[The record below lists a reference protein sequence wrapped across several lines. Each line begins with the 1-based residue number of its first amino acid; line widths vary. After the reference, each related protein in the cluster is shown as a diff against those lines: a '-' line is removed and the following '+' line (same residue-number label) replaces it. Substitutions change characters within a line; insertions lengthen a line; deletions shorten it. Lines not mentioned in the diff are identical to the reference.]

1 MTTIAYLGP
10 PRTNGEEAAL
20 RYAPAA
26 GRLPCPSHAEV
37 AKAVDSGRADT
48 GVVAIEN
55 SLNGSVAETLDILIH
70 DTSLRIQAELVL
82 PIVHNLV
89 VTPGTALEDITVVY
103 SHTQALG
110 QCRKYLEAHLPSA
123 QVEPSLSTS
132 GAVELAL
139 ARGAG
144 SAAIAT
150 VRAAGLFG
158 AEVLVPNIGD
168 APNNATRFAVLGRG
182 RPSPS
187 GHDVTAIAF
196 WFADD
201 HPGSLAGVLNEFAAR
216 GINCRKIESRPTR
229 ETFGEYVF
237 LVDFE
242 AHEDD
247 PLGAAVLAAIRPL
260 CSDVKVFGSYPSG
273 THPARPH

>member
-1 MTTIAYLGP
+1 MKVAYLGP
-10 PRTNGEEAAL
+10 PGTNGEEAAI
-20 RYAPAA
+20 RAAPDAE
-26 GRLPCPSHAEV
+26 RLPCTSHAEV
-37 AKAVDSGRADT
+37 AKAVDSGRADI

-55 SLNGSVAETLDILIH
+55 LLTGSVAETLDILIH
-70 DTSLRIQAELVL
+70 ETSLRIQAELLV

-89 VTPGTALEDITVVY
+89 VRPGTKLEDICVVY

-110 QCRKYLEAHLPSA
+110 QCRKFLETRLPHA
-123 QVEPSLSTS
+123 AVEASLSTA
-132 GAVELAL
+132 GAVDVAMKHGGD
-139 ARGAG
+139 A
-144 SAAIAT
+144 AAIAT
-150 VRAAGLFG
+150 ARAAALFG
-158 AEVLVPNIGD
+158 GEVLVPGIGD
-168 APNNATRFAVLGRG
+168 SANNVTRFVVLSAGR
-182 RPSPS
+182 RPPS

-196 WFADD
+196 WFANDS
-201 HPGSLAGVLNEFAAR
+201 PGSLAGVLDEFAIR

-260 CSDVKVFGSYPSG
+260 CSSVKVFGSYPSG
-273 THPARPH
+273 V